1 MKLSKNLAIAILAGA
16 SVTLIA
22 GCSVAQK
29 QESAGQYVDGTVIT
43 TKIKSRLVEDSL
55 VSASN
60 VSVKTM
66 GEGEVQLSGFTKS
79 QEEKDRAGEIAQSV
93 NGVTKVNNDLVV
105 KP

>member
-1 MKLSKNLAIAILAGA
+1 MTISKNIAIAILAGA

-43 TKIKSRLVEDSL
+43 TKIKSRLAEDSL
-55 VSASN
+55 VSATN

-66 GEGEVQLSGFTKS
+66 GDGEVQLSGFTNS
-79 QEEKDRAGEIAQSV
+79 QEEKDRAGAIASSV
-93 NGVTKVNNDLVV
+93 NGVTEVNNDLVV
-105 KP
+105 R